1 MSGGHF
7 SYQND
12 NLCYEMFG
20 WGLSPNY
27 GDRGFEQSKLARKRN
42 PLEDLVISEL
52 VFDVFCLLHSYD
64 WYASGDTC
72 KETYQADVKR
82 FKDKWL
88 KQLPETYVREIIDDE
103 ITSLRDELYQAF
115 NIDGG
120 DTSSCTT

>member
-7 SYQND
+7 SYHND
-12 NLCYEMFG
+12 DLCHELYG
-20 WGLSPNY
+20 WTVFPDY
-27 GDRGFEQSKLARKRN
+27 GDRGFNKSKLARQIN

-64 WYASGDTC
+64 WYASADTC

-103 ITSLRDELYQAF
+103 INAVRDKLYQAF